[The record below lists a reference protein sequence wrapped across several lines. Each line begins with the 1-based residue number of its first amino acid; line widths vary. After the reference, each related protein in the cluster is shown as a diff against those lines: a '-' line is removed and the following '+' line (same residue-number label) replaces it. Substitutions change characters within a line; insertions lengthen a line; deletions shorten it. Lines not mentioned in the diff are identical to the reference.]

1 MSLGSLLKPSGRP
14 CTLRATGSGVQTIN
28 LLPMEQTG
36 CLTLMVSFNCISS
49 LENIGQFRHLTS
61 LLIEYNN
68 ICYIEDLAPLATL
81 RFLTILSL
89 EGNPVCQLPLWDI
102 HVIKLCP
109 KLKMLN
115 GKKVAELYGG
125 RYTRRELFAF
135 LTMEEKFHEGF
146 LNCRFMLRTLRQ
158 KLKSRDIQ
166 WRTVR
171 KMVKTQMF
179 SDPGCAAKNAHRIRQ
194 KAAGQVKIES
204 YFAFMRQ
211 KLLAKHYKIQE
222 LLAQLRVR
230 PDFVHD
236 FMRMVTRMGSSA
248 DFGVFVNE
256 LEGARDMY
264 LSEIGMDDKPS
275 NVVVP
280 RRALS
285 RSSARSAK
293 KRESRV
299 EPKREPEPE
308 PEPEP
313 ESEPEVMDEDM
324 AMGNAKDGRFDEEGM
339 ESYGDEEK
347 PVNDAASEEET
358 EKESVAQDEEE
369 LGHSEEEAEAQL
381 EEESAAVNE
390 EEEMAY
396 EEDRKS
402 EEEEEEVREAPKR
415 TRRPD
420 SILESV
426 LREADE
432 LNRGFM
438 SEDCFES
445 TKRDQTKMQ
454 ESQSSGKGK
463 KYGESMGEESNEEA
477 HWTDHDVQNEAEYS
491 DKKEEEC
498 SGDASSQHEG
508 YSNDGDQKQE
518 AYSEDADQRPEGYSE
533 EANRAQEG
541 YSEEAHQRPE
551 GYSEEAHQRQEG
563 YSEEA
568 NRTQEG
574 YSEEAHP
581 RPEGYSEEA
590 NRTQEGYSE
599 EANRAQEGY
608 SEEAHQRQEGYSE
621 EEGAQ
626 SNASRDASAHD
637 LHTEEEAFGENKYDD
652 AEEAEHEYS
661 DARERYDT
669 AKEEETLGEEDVE
682 HQLHEE
688 YGSEESVQ
696 EASESNVHHEPEE
709 DKNER
714 SVSEHSEPIGSE
726 HEVPMENLDD
736 EQQGITL
743 NNLIGLSSPEKEY
756 SHAASE
762 PLAEEEE
769 MHEYI
774 HATDEEEPIT
784 HHASAEASGADGKE
798 PHNIGEE
805 KSIPVIPVIKQAAE
819 SDSLGDEYPLGVYD
833 ESSADMDSQ
842 NEFLEN
848 ERLANDNVSSSL
860 SDNDDIRQPRAPTAE
875 DMEPE
880 HATPPVTEEEEQNA
894 SSDAQLQEGVTDDTA
909 FDASRGGESNVIS
922 EAIQKTPRDS
932 DAPNVS
938 KSILMESDDAQFSSE
953 GNKAPHKKGVVI
965 SLNQDM
971 LKHKDDGMF
980 EASRGESMS
989 EDSSPRINNH
999 LRKDDPASRMSFSSF
1014 VDDGAID
1021 RAADGANK
1029 PARVSSVSFDQEALA
1044 EGRLDAKFA
1053 DEPASSE
1060 ILTVDGREHSDE
1072 EQEDDELS
1080 DDEGGNQSTHEVAA
1094 HELAGAG
1101 DEDMFQFEA
1110 HSNREMKHR
1119 GATVRVRMMYNVNDL
1134 LFPFSFWKQR
1144 YLDERAKHT
1153 IEEIKHTRTSARS
1166 ELNAIQQQVHTKRM
1180 MAFRVRE
1187 QEAPSRRDKLKELAE
1202 RHELI
1207 KLIDRQKGIV
1217 RSLKDRLSQLR
1228 KETDSVSVFTP
1239 LVSNYCAVVSAQQR
1253 ARRRPQLPDEDDI
1266 TSRYRLLLGG
1276 RPRK

>member
-1 MSLGSLLKPSGRP
+1 
-14 CTLRATGSGVQTIN
+14 
-28 LLPMEQTG
+28 
-36 CLTLMVSFNCISS
+36 
-49 LENIGQFRHLTS
+49 
-61 LLIEYNN
+61 
-68 ICYIEDLAPLATL
+68 
-81 RFLTILSL
+81 
-89 EGNPVCQLPLWDI
+89 
-102 HVIKLCP
+102 
-109 KLKMLN
+109 
-115 GKKVAELYGG
+115 
-125 RYTRRELFAF
+125 
-135 LTMEEKFHEGF
+135 
-146 LNCRFMLRTLRQ
+146 
-158 KLKSRDIQ
+158 
-166 WRTVR
+166 
-171 KMVKTQMF
+171 MVKTQMF
-179 SDPGCAAKNAHRIRQ
+179 SDPDCAAKNAHRIRQ

-211 KLLAKHYKIQE
+211 KLLAKHYRIQE

-236 FMRMVTRMGSSA
+236 FMRMVTRMGSSS

-293 KRESRV
+293 KQASRV
-299 EPKREPEPE
+299 EPKPE

-324 AMGNAKDGRFDEEGM
+324 GQDARFDEE
-339 ESYGDEEK
+339 SYGEEEK
-347 PVNDAASEEET
+347 PVSEAVLEEET
-358 EKESVAQDEEE
+358 EKESLAQEEEE
-369 LGHSEEEAEAQL
+369 LVHSEEEAEAHF
-381 EEESAAVNE
+381 EEESAAVHE
-390 EEEMAY
+390 EEEMVY
-396 EEDRKS
+396 EEETKS
-402 EEEEEEVREAPKR
+402 EEEEVREAPKR

-454 ESQSSGKGK
+454 ESHSSDKDK
-463 KYGESMGEESNEEA
+463 KYGESMGEESAEEA
-477 HWTDHDVQNEAEYS
+477 QWPDHEVQNEAEYS
-491 DKKEEEC
+491 DRKEEEC
-498 SGDASSQHEG
+498 SGEASPQHEG
-508 YSNDGDQKQE
+508 YSNEGDEKQE
-518 AYSEDADQRPEGYSE
+518 GYSDDADARPEGYSE
-533 EANRAQEG
+533 EGNRAQEGYSEEVHPRQEGYSDEANRTQEG

-551 GYSEEAHQRQEG
+551 GYSEEAHPRHEGYSEEINPTQEG
-563 YSEEA
+563 YSEETHPRHEGYLEEG

-581 RPEGYSEEA
+581 R
-590 NRTQEGYSE
+590 
-599 EANRAQEGY
+599 
-608 SEEAHQRQEGYSE
+608 HEGYSE
-621 EEGAQ
+621 EEETH
-626 SNASRDASAHD
+626 SNASRDSAHD
-637 LHTEEEAFGENKYDD
+637 LHTEEEAFGENKYSDG
-652 AEEAEHEYS
+652 EEAEHEYS
-661 DARERYDT
+661 DARERFDHP
-669 AKEEETLGEEDVE
+669 KEEESLGEEDA
-682 HQLHEE
+682 QLHEAEEE
-688 YGSEESVQ
+688 YASEESVQ
-696 EASESNVHHEPEE
+696 EASETNIQDMHPEPEE
-709 DKNER
+709 DENEH
-714 SVSEHSEPIGSE
+714 SVSQHSESE
-726 HEVPMENLDD
+726 HEAPIENQESLDD

-743 NNLIGLSSPEKEY
+743 NNLIGLSSPEKDY

-762 PLAEEEE
+762 PLVEEEE
-769 MHEYI
+769 ETHEYT
-774 HATDEEEPIT
+774 HATDEEDT
-784 HHASAEASGADGKE
+784 MAHHASDEASGPDEKE
-798 PHNIGEE
+798 AHVIGEE
-805 KSIPVIPVIKQAAE
+805 KSISVIPVIKQAAE

-833 ESSADMDSQ
+833 DSSADMDSQ

-848 ERLANDNVSSSL
+848 ERLANDNISSSL
-860 SDNDDIRQPRAPTAE
+860 SEDGDIRQPRVPTAE
-875 DMEPE
+875 DMPHE
-880 HATPPVTEEEEQNA
+880 TPSLTEEEEQNSNA

-932 DAPNVS
+932 DAPAVS
-938 KSILMESDDAQFSSE
+938 RSILMESDDAQFSSE
-953 GNKAPHKKGVVI
+953 GNKAPHKKEVVI

-971 LKHKDDGMF
+971 LKHKDDVMF

-989 EDSSPRINNH
+989 EDSSPRTNNR
-999 LRKDDPASRMSFSSF
+999 LKKDDPASLMSFSSF
-1014 VDDGAID
+1014 VDEGA
-1021 RAADGANK
+1021 ANK
-1029 PARVSSVSFDQEALA
+1029 PPRVSSVSFDQEALA
-1044 EGRLDAKFA
+1044 EGRSDAKFT

-1060 ILTVDGREHSDE
+1060 ILTVDGREHSE
-1072 EQEDDELS
+1072 EEHQEDDELS
-1080 DDEGGNQSTHEVAA
+1080 DDEGGNQSIPDVNHEVAA
-1094 HELAGAG
+1094 DELA
-1101 DEDMFQFEA
+1101 EDGEEDTFQFEA
-1110 HSNREMKHR
+1110 HSNRD
-1119 GATVRVRMMYNVNDL
+1119 AIVRVRMMYNVNDL

-1144 YLDERAKHT
+1144 HLDERAKHS

-1166 ELNAIQQQVHTKRM
+1166 ELNALQQQVHTKRM

-1187 QEAPSRRDKLKELAE
+1187 QEAPSRKDKLRELAE

-1207 KLIDRQKGIV
+1207 KLIDRQKAIV

-1276 RPRK
+1276 RPRKE